1 MKKILVI
8 NGHPDPESYNN
19 ALFESYIKGAEK
31 SGHDVDTIV
40 LRELSFKPNLAF
52 GYRKRTELEP
62 DLETAR
68 EKMMWAD
75 HLVWIFPVW
84 WGSMPALLKGFID
97 RTFLPGYAF
106 QKREGSLWWDKLM
119 KGKSAR
125 VINTLDQ
132 PAWYYRWYY
141 KRPTYYTFKKLVLNF
156 VGITPVKVTTIGPIR
171 LSKDSFRAKW
181 LGRVERLGLKGK

>member
-1 MKKILVI
+1 M
-8 NGHPDPESYNN
+8 
-19 ALFESYIKGAEK
+19 
-31 SGHDVDTIV
+31 
-40 LRELSFKPNLAF
+40 
-52 GYRKRTELEP
+52 EP

-181 LGRVERLGLKGK
+181 LSRVERLGLKGK